1 MDYVN
6 GKIYKIVNN
15 VNDEV
20 YVGSTTQTLAK
31 RFSVH
36 KDDSKRESKNSA
48 LLYQV
53 MNEIGIENFCISL
66 IKEYP
71 CTTKTE
77 LCLEEGKYIREIGT
91 LNQRIAGRTNQQYYK
106 DNIEKIQEKHRKYSK
121 ENREKGIE
129 RSRKYYEDNVEKVK
143 EKGRKYY
150 EANKEKVFIRN
161 NEWRRNN
168 SQKLIIKCACGS
180 KCNRADFYKHTRT
193 KKHITHVNALIIQKY
208 FKSWF

>member
-36 KDDSKRESKNSA
+36 KNDSKKKSKNLA
-48 LLYQV
+48 PLYQL
-53 MNEIGIENFCISL
+53 MNEIGSENFCISL

-77 LCLEEGKYIREIGT
+77 LCLEEGKYIRDIGT
-91 LNQRIAGRTNQQYYK
+91 LNQQIAGRTRKQYY
-106 DNIEKIQEKHRKYSK
+106 EE
-121 ENREKGIE
+121 
-129 RSRKYYEDNVEKVK
+129 
-143 EKGRKYY
+143 
-150 EANKEKVFIRN
+150 NKEKELARN

-168 SQKLIIKCACGS
+168 LQKFIIKCACGS
-180 KCNRADFYKHTRT
+180 KCNRADFCKHTRT
-193 KKHITHVNALIIQKY
+193 KNHIIHVNAIIIQKY

>member
-6 GKIYKIVNN
+6 GKIYKIVND

-20 YVGSTTQTLAK
+20 YIGSTTQTLAK

-36 KDDSKRESKNSA
+36 KDDSKKESKKHYTF
-48 LLYQV
+48 YQL
-53 MNEIGIENFCISL
+53 MNEIGSENFCISL

-91 LNQRIAGRTNQQYYK
+91 LNQRIAGRTRKQYYE
-106 DNIEKIQEKHRKYSK
+106 DNIEK
-121 ENREKGIE
+121 EN
-129 RSRKYYEDNVEKVK
+129 SRT
-143 EKGRKYY
+143 
-150 EANKEKVFIRN
+150 
-161 NEWRRNN
+161 NEQRRNN
-168 SQKLIIKCACGS
+168 SAKLIIKCACGS
-180 KCNRADFYKHTRT
+180 KCNRANFYKHTRS